1 MQQVLRSE
9 NRLNLFP
16 RARQTRCGLACITYL
31 YNMLVRIRIT
41 QYQAE
46 VPQKSFMVTQAG
58 SLWLCRFI
66 DNCL

>member
-9 NRLNLFP
+9 NKLNLFLS
-16 RARQTRCGLACITYL
+16 ARQTRCGLACITYL
-31 YNMLVRIRIT
+31 YSILVRIRIA

-58 SLWLCRFI
+58 SLWLCRFT
-66 DNCL
+66 DNYL